1 MVEQLEDA
9 EQDKYRE
16 TRREIEAVQLSIDQQ
31 EEELL
36 KARRL
41 AQRYEEEVSVYILL
55 SLPLSL
61 SLSLFR

>member
-1 MVEQLEDA
+1 MEQLEET

-16 TRREIEAVQLSIDQQ
+16 TRRKIETVQLSIDQQ

-41 AQRYEEEVSVYILL
+41 AQKYEEEVCCV
-55 SLPLSL
+55 
-61 SLSLFR
+61 F